1 MPDQLSFA
9 GFEATPLPTD
19 SVFFALFPDAA
30 AAARM
35 AHLAQCLR
43 HKHGLKGRPLA
54 AQRFHVSLHYAAN
67 HLPRNIV
74 AAANEAASRIAMPP
88 FRIALDHAKSLGRD
102 GHSRPLVLCG
112 GDGVAGLVRFQHM
125 LAMAMEG
132 AGLGRWIGP
141 GWRPRDQRGSGRAH
155 RLDRARVRARPQP
168 ARPESIRPPRALAAA
183 GLISRRPG
191 QTLISA
197 QIAAWSEAA
206 WIGSFISTYLSH
218 FCGRTPGQAPL
229 RKTPPPVTR
238 AISSGESRM

>member
-1 MPDQLSFA
+1 MAGRTWSVRRMPDQLSFA
-9 GFEATPLPTD
+9 GFEIAPLPTE

-30 AAARM
+30 AAAHM

-43 HKHGLKGRPLA
+43 DKHGLKGRPLG

-102 GHSRPLVLCG
+102 GRNRPLVLCG

-125 LAMAMEG
+125 LALTMEG

-141 GWRPRDQRGSGRAH
+141 GWLPHVTLLYGDREIKEEAIEPIDWTVREFVLVHSLLGRN
-155 RLDRARVRARPQP
+155 RYVPLAR
-168 ARPESIRPPRALAAA
+168 
-183 GLISRRPG
+183 
-191 QTLISA
+191 
-197 QIAAWSEAA
+197 W
-206 WIGSFISTYLSH
+206 
-218 FCGRTPGQAPL
+218 PL
-229 RKTPPPVTR
+229 R
-238 AISSGESRM
+238 G